1 MEQLH
6 GPMAKQA
13 GPLRRI
19 DGSRLKAGMTEG
31 ETAPL
36 SFFSFLNSSYRIQTM
51 TERERQI
58 LALLR
63 EDPMLS
69 TAAIARRL
77 KTSAAAVAVHLS
89 ALRQQGEIL
98 GRGHVLKP
106 EGRVI
111 VVGGANM
118 DFKCQ
123 ASDVMV
129 LGTSNPG
136 HVSLAVGGVGCNIA
150 RNLARLGVPTALMS
164 VVGQDEFGERILR
177 EARAAGIDVSLTL
190 LSTRPTGTYAA
201 LLDADGELTAAVSAM
216 AAMDDLT
223 AAHIAAREAAFR
235 QAALVVADCNLGEA
249 ALDRLAAICAA
260 AKVRL
265 AVDAVSTPKA
275 KRLLRLLRARRPIH
289 LLALN
294 RDEIAVLTGKKARTE
309 PELRA
314 AALALHR
321 AGIAQVVIGLGPRG
335 VLAASAAPPKTARVA
350 AMPAPLVDVT
360 GGGDAALAGTL
371 FGLLQGQELGEA
383 ARWGQAAAAMTV
395 AAAETVSP
403 TLSAEALRAALGGRG
418 KTARTRR

>member
-1 MEQLH
+1 
-6 GPMAKQA
+6 
-13 GPLRRI
+13 
-19 DGSRLKAGMTEG
+19 
-31 ETAPL
+31 
-36 SFFSFLNSSYRIQTM
+36 M

-69 TAAIARRL
+69 VAAIARRL
-77 KTSAAAVAVHLS
+77 KTSAAAVSVHLS

-123 ASDVMV
+123 ARDAMV

-150 RNLARLGVPTALMS
+150 RNLAKLGVPVALMT
-164 VVGQDEFGERILR
+164 VVGQDEFGARILR

-216 AAMDDLT
+216 EAMDDLT

-265 AVDAVSTPKA
+265 AIDAVSTPKA
-275 KRLLRLLRARRPIH
+275 RRLSRLLRARRPIH
-289 LLALN
+289 LLALH
-294 RDEIAVLTGKKARTE
+294 RAEVAAFTGREVRTE
-309 PELRA
+309 RDLRA
-314 AALALHR
+314 AVQALHR
-321 AGIAQVVIGLGPRG
+321 AGIAHVVVGLGPRG
-335 VLAASAAPPKTARVA
+335 VLASSAEPPKTTRVA
-350 AMPAPLVDVT
+350 AAAAPLVDVT
-360 GGGDAALAGTL
+360 GGGDAALAGTV
-371 FGLLQGQELGEA
+371 FGLLQGQDLAEA

-395 AAAETVSP
+395 SATETVSP
-403 TLSAEALRAALGGRG
+403 ALSAEALQAALRKRAGS
-418 KTARTRR
+418 KRTRR

>member
-1 MEQLH
+1 
-6 GPMAKQA
+6 
-13 GPLRRI
+13 
-19 DGSRLKAGMTEG
+19 
-31 ETAPL
+31 
-36 SFFSFLNSSYRIQTM
+36 M

-69 TAAIARRL
+69 LAAIARRL
-77 KTSAAAVAVHLS
+77 KTSAAAVSVHLS

-123 ASDVMV
+123 ARDAMV

-150 RNLARLGVPTALMS
+150 RNLAKLGVPVALMT
-164 VVGQDEFGERILR
+164 VVGQDEFGARILR
-177 EARAAGIDVSLTL
+177 EARAASIDVSPTL

-216 AAMDDLT
+216 EAMDDLT

-265 AVDAVSTPKA
+265 AIDAVSTPKA
-275 KRLLRLLRARRPIH
+275 RRLSRLLRARRPIH

-294 RDEIAVLTGKKARTE
+294 RDEVAALTGRKVRTE
-309 PELRA
+309 SDLRA
-314 AALALHR
+314 AVQALHR
-321 AGIAQVVIGLGPRG
+321 AGIAHVVVGLGPRG
-335 VLAASAAPPKTARVA
+335 VLASSAEPPKTTRVA
-350 AMPAPLVDVT
+350 AAAAPLVDVT
-360 GGGDAALAGTL
+360 GGGDAALAGTG
-371 FGLLQGQELGEA
+371 FGVLQGQDLAEA

-395 AAAETVSP
+395 SATETVSP
-403 TLSAEALRAALGGRG
+403 ALSAEALQAALRKRAGS
-418 KTARTRR
+418 KRTRR

>member
-1 MEQLH
+1 
-6 GPMAKQA
+6 
-13 GPLRRI
+13 
-19 DGSRLKAGMTEG
+19 
-31 ETAPL
+31 
-36 SFFSFLNSSYRIQTM
+36 M

-69 TAAIARRL
+69 VAAIARRL
-77 KTSAAAVAVHLS
+77 KTSAAAVSVHLS

-123 ASDVMV
+123 ARDAMV

-150 RNLARLGVPTALMS
+150 RNLAKLGVPVALMT
-164 VVGQDEFGERILR
+164 VVGQDEFGARILR

-216 AAMDDLT
+216 EAMDDLT

-265 AVDAVSTPKA
+265 AIDAVSTPKA
-275 KRLLRLLRARRPIH
+275 RRLSRLLRARRPIH

-294 RDEIAVLTGKKARTE
+294 RHEVAALTGRKVRTE
-309 PELRA
+309 SDLRA
-314 AALALHR
+314 AVQALHR
-321 AGIAQVVIGLGPRG
+321 AGIAHVVVGLGPRG
-335 VLAASAAPPKTARVA
+335 VLASSAEPPKTTRVA
-350 AMPAPLVDVT
+350 AAAAPLVDVT
-360 GGGDAALAGTL
+360 GGGDAALAGTV
-371 FGLLQGQELGEA
+371 FGLLQGQDLAEA

-395 AAAETVSP
+395 SATETVSP
-403 TLSAEALRAALGGRG
+403 ALSAEALQAALRKRAGS
-418 KTARTRR
+418 KRTRR

>member
-1 MEQLH
+1 
-6 GPMAKQA
+6 
-13 GPLRRI
+13 
-19 DGSRLKAGMTEG
+19 MT
-31 ETAPL
+31 L
-36 SFFSFLNSSYRIQTM
+36 
-51 TERERQI
+51 RERQI

-69 TAAIARRL
+69 AAAIARRL

-98 GRGHVLKP
+98 GRGHLLKP

-123 ASDVMV
+123 AAAPMV

-136 HVSLAVGGVGCNIA
+136 QVSLAVGGVACNIA
-150 RNLARLGVPTALMS
+150 RNLAKLGVPIALMT
-164 VVGQDEFGERILR
+164 VVGQDEFGERIQR

-201 LLDADGELTAAVSAM
+201 LLDADGDLTAAVSAM
-216 AAMDDLT
+216 AATDDLT
-223 AAHIAAREAAFR
+223 PGHIAAREAAFR

-249 ALDRLAAICAA
+249 VLDRLAAICAA

-265 AVDAVSTPKA
+265 AIDAVSTPKA

-294 RDEIAVLTGKKARTE
+294 RDEVAALTGKKVQAE
-309 PELRA
+309 GDLRA
-314 AALALHR
+314 AVQALHR
-321 AGIAQVVIGLGPRG
+321 AGVAHVVVGLGPRG
-335 VLAASAAPPKTARVA
+335 VMASSAAPPKTTRVA
-350 AMPAPLVDVT
+350 AAPAPLVDVT
-360 GGGDAALAGTL
+360 GGGDAALAGTV
-371 FGLLQGQELGEA
+371 FGLLQGQDLGEA

-395 AAAETVSP
+395 SVAETVSP
-403 TLSAEALRAALGGRG
+403 ALSAEALQAALRQRVKSKAAGR
-418 KTARTRR
+418 